1 MYCVGAVS
9 HVTAARS
16 VLYMYICDTRC
27 ICIVYTWVC
36 TVNVLFWSFI
46 LDIMFGSIYVKVCI
60 VNVLFWSF
68 IHDIIFGSLYVK
80 VCTVNILFWSCILD
94 IMFGSIY
101 VYMSLNSYIQIE
113 KMMSWTCLN
122 SNWNMGPLT
131 FTMS

>member
-1 MYCVGAVS
+1 
-9 HVTAARS
+9 
-16 VLYMYICDTRC
+16 
-27 ICIVYTWVC
+27 
-36 TVNVLFWSFI
+36 
-46 LDIMFGSIYVKVCI
+46 MFGSIYVKVCI

-113 KMMSWTCLN
+113 KMMS
-122 SNWNMGPLT
+122 
-131 FTMS
+131 